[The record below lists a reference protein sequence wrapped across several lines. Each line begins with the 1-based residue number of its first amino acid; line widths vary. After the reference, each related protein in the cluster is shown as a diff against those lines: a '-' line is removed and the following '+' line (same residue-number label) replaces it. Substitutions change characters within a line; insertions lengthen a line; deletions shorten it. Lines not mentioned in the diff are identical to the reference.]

1 MLVFGKFAWSGLK
14 LFLPE
19 LRIVGKMATTLEE
32 HFWMVRKTIEA
43 TRRRRGASN
52 ETGA

>member
-19 LRIVGKMATTLEE
+19 LRIVGKIASTLEE
-32 HFWMVRKTIEA
+32 HSWMNRNTVEA
-43 TRRRRGASN
+43 TRQREGSFK
-52 ETGA
+52 